1 MIYIEK
7 EELPDSVK
15 EKIIELNGS
24 KINILNI

>member
-15 EKIIELNGS
+15 EKIIGLS
-24 KINILNI
+24 KRDEWGIID